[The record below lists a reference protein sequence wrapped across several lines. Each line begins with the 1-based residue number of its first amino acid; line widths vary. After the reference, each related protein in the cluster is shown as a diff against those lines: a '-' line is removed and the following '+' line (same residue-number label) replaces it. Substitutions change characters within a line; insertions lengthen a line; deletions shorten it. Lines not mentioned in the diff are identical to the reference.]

1 MLKIEIKQGENIER
15 ALKRYKRKH
24 RNVKVMHNIREN
36 QFFTKK
42 SVKRRR
48 EIQKASYIQDL
59 KDKEEY

>member
-1 MLKIEIKQGENIER
+1 MIKIEIKEGENIER

-24 RNVKVMHNIREN
+24 RNVKTMQNIREN

-48 EIQKASYIQDL
+48 EVQKAEYIQEL
-59 KDKEEY
+59 KNREEF

>member
-1 MLKIEIKQGENIER
+1 MIKIEIKEGENIER

-24 RNVKVMHNIREN
+24 RNVKTMQNIREN

-48 EIQKASYIQDL
+48 EVQKAEYIQDL
-59 KDKEEY
+59 KNQDEF

>member
-1 MLKIEIKQGENIER
+1 MIKIEIKEGENIER

-24 RNVKVMHNIREN
+24 RNVKVMQNIREN

-42 SVKRRR
+42 SIKRRR

-59 KDKEEY
+59 KNQEDY